1 MPGMLDGDQANMSLL
16 FWRKV
21 VSSTFSSRLRR
32 ELIRAFLSGLSG
44 SRGTTSTSSSGFHHS
59 SEETSRR
66 IPLSR
71 FLGVSQDRV
80 NIYDLLWG
88 LLDGIATLNLLDGFL
103 RHELNAG
110 AFSYDLFEVYLP
122 RSAIGCVMPM
132 CSMEGTI
139 LIGAF
144 SYDLFEVHLPR
155 SAIGCVMPMCSMEGT
170 ILVGTSL
177 VRNSLQRWWSLQ
189 PGLILHLGQ
198 NLMYRDGEL
207 HIAFICWCTTLGCLL
222 SKLFCGNSIV
232 IPEHVAFHNQEYL
245 SQSLAGSYS

>member
-32 ELIRAFLSGLSG
+32 ELIRAFLSGLSRSMDLG
-44 SRGTTSTSSSGFHHS
+44 DNSGLFN
-59 SEETSRR
+59 
-66 IPLSR
+66 LYLLFLVGQSR

-80 NIYDLLWG
+80 NLYDLLWG

-139 LIGAF
+139 L
-144 SYDLFEVHLPR
+144 
-155 SAIGCVMPMCSMEGT
+155 
-170 ILVGTSL
+170 VGTSL

-189 PGLILHLGQ
+189 PG
-198 NLMYRDGEL
+198 
-207 HIAFICWCTTLGCLL
+207 ICWMAFFAINSVQGPFLTIFSRCIFRDRQLAVSCPCVPWKAQYLLVLLL
-222 SKLFCGNSIV
+222 SGTLFKGGGL
-232 IPEHVAFHNQEYL
+232 FNQGL
-245 SQSLAGSYS
+245 SFT